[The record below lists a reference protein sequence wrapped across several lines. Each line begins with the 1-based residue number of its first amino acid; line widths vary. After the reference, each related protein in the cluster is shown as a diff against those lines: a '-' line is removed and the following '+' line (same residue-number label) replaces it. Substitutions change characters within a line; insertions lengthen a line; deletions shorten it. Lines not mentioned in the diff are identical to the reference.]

1 MKILLTD
8 GLQENGKE
16 ILQQHAIV
24 DDRVGITGEELLN
37 VIADYDAIIVRGR
50 TKVTK
55 DVLRKAEK
63 LKVVGRA
70 GVGVDNID
78 LAAAQ
83 ARKITVVNAPT
94 ATTIAVAEH
103 TIALMLSLVRAVPR
117 ADEGMKSGRWLK
129 KELMGS
135 ELFGK
140 SLGIIGMGRIG
151 SAVGKRAKAFGM
163 SILGYDPL
171 LSGSVIEEQG
181 AVPVTLEHLL
191 ANADLISVHTPLTPE
206 TKGLINSQ
214 AIGKM
219 KHGVRIIVTARGKIV
234 DETAL
239 LAGLESGQVAG
250 AALDVFAEEPPGM
263 TALVSHPR
271 VVATPHIG
279 AQTQEAQMRT
289 ATDIAE
295 EVLSALQE
303 QPLRWKI
310 V

>member
-289 ATDIAE
+289 AKDIAE